1 VAQQA
6 RSATDGG
13 KSTSSSSARI
23 SSLVRGTLLR
33 AFERV
38 YELPERVCCFEDDTI
53 AKPGRFRIK
62 VKRAAF
68 SFWGFTTVHPSG
80 LAKTNR
86 GNPHAQRRH
95 QPTVL
100 YESAAVR
107 NELQGVIS
115 GLGVQGQG
123 RKRSSAQR
131 ATRHHL
137 WVGST
142 RTSPSQYLR
151 LVSHCHRTAVW
162 ARKSMRPLCPKDCA
176 SSLCT
181 LKQSA
186 RKDPTAS
193 LH

>member
-62 VKRAAF
+62 VKWAAF

-95 QPTVL
+95 RPTVL

-107 NELQGVIS
+107 NELQGIIS
-115 GLGVQGQG
+115 GLGVQGRHQANSLPTFGEPLPPNG
-123 RKRSSAQR
+123 R
-131 ATRHHL
+131 L
-137 WVGST
+137 GME
-142 RTSPSQYLR
+142 
-151 LVSHCHRTAVW
+151 
-162 ARKSMRPLCPKDCA
+162 RKPMRPLCRKDCA